1 MSDYHDEHDI
11 GEKIV
16 EMCDRVK
23 VMHAAI
29 PGAQAKWVIEV
40 DDIRY
45 KVVITVDDP
54 APAANVGAAGLGQ
67 QAPRGAA

>member
-1 MSDYHDEHDI
+1 MSDFHNMEYI

-16 EMCDRVK
+16 EMADRVK

-40 DDIRY
+40 DDISFN
-45 KVVITVDDP
+45 VVVSVSTP
-54 APAANVGAAGLGQ
+54 EPHSHFKAR
-67 QAPRGAA
+67 RGR